1 MWTVFKAF
9 IDLLQY
15 CFSFIFWFFGC
26 EARGI
31 LVPQPGIKPTPT
43 ALEGIVLTT
52 GLSRQ
57 SFTHRFLKYHTVS
70 EQTSAGSICRL
81 LEF

>member
-1 MWTVFKAF
+1 M
-9 IDLLQY
+9 
-15 CFSFIFWFFGC
+15 FWIFGC

-31 LVPQPGIKPTPT
+31 LVPRPGIKPTRS
-43 ALEGIVLTT
+43 ALEGRVLTT

-70 EQTSAGSICRL
+70 EQTSAVQLQRI
-81 LEF
+81 LEFRKVSDLATVLFF